1 MAGTK
6 KAVSKSDTL
15 EAEEGFRG
23 EMEQRQEGRQTIE
36 RIERQDLN
44 QGMDTG
50 TNSSI
55 HRGVKWGSSYRVTPG
70 REEALPM
77 KEQIEARAY
86 ELYLQ
91 RGGEDGR
98 SVEDWL
104 TAESEL
110 KRGHQ

>member
-1 MAGTK
+1 MADTG
-6 KAVSKSDTL
+6 KAQAKTGTL
-15 EAEEGFRG
+15 EAEEGYRG

-36 RIERQDLN
+36 RIEQQDLN

-55 HRGVKWGSSYRVTPG
+55 HRGVNWGSSYRVTP
-70 REEALPM
+70 EMEQALPM

-91 RGGEDGR
+91 RGGEDGHDI
-98 SVEDWL
+98 EDWL
-104 TAESEL
+104 SAEKEL
-110 KRGHQ
+110 TQP